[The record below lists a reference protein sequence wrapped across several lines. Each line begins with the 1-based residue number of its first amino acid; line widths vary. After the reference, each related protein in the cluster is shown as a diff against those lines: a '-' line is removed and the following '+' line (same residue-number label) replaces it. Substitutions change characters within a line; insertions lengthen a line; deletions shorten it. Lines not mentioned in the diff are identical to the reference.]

1 MTEGQRVREVRK
13 SLGLTMEKFGASLG
27 VGKTAISNIELGTRN
42 LTEQML
48 LSICRVYNVNEEWLR
63 SGTGEMFVPMTRD
76 EQIEEFFGDVLRDEE
91 DDFRRRLISVLAKLT
106 PDEWSLLEEKLR
118 EIIGEDKKIKG

>member
-1 MTEGQRVREVRK
+1 MEGQRVKEVRK
-13 SLGLTMEKFGASLG
+13 ALNLTMEEFGKSLG
-27 VGKTAISNIELGTRN
+27 VTKAAISNIENGTRG
-42 LTEQML
+42 LTDQMF

-63 SGTGEMFVPMTRD
+63 SGAGEMFVPMTRD

-106 PDEWSLLEEKLR
+106 PDEWSLLEEKLK
-118 EIIGEDKKIKG
+118 EILGEDKK

>member
-1 MTEGQRVREVRK
+1 MEGQRVKEVRK
-13 SLGLTMEKFGASLG
+13 ALNLTMEEFGKSLG
-27 VGKTAISNIELGTRN
+27 VTKAAISNIENGTRG
-42 LTEQML
+42 LTDQMF

-63 SGTGEMFVPMTRD
+63 SGAGEMFVPMTRD

-118 EIIGEDKKIKG
+118 EIIGEDKK

>member
-1 MTEGQRVREVRK
+1 
-13 SLGLTMEKFGASLG
+13 MEKFGYSLG
-27 VGKTAISNIELGTRN
+27 VGKTAISKIEGNERN
-42 LTEQML
+42 LTDQMF

-63 SGTGEMFVPMTRD
+63 SGAGEMFVPMTRD

-106 PDEWSLLEEKLR
+106 PDEWSLLEEKLK
-118 EIIGEDKKIKG
+118 EILGEDKK

>member
-1 MTEGQRVREVRK
+1 MEGQRVKEVRK
-13 SLGLTMEKFGASLG
+13 ALNLTMEEFGKSLG
-27 VGKTAISNIELGTRN
+27 VTKAAISNIENGTRG
-42 LTEQML
+42 LTDQMF

-63 SGTGEMFVPMTRD
+63 SGTGEMFVPMTKD

-106 PDEWSLLEEKLR
+106 PDEWGLLEEKLK
-118 EIIGEDKKIKG
+118 EILGEDKK

>member
-1 MTEGQRVREVRK
+1 MEGQRVKEVRK
-13 SLGLTMEKFGASLG
+13 ALNLTMEEFGKSLG
-27 VGKTAISNIELGTRN
+27 VTKAAISNIENGTRG
-42 LTEQML
+42 LTDQMF

-106 PDEWSLLEEKLR
+106 PDEWGLLEEKLM
-118 EIIGEDKKIKG
+118 EILGEDKK

>member
-48 LSICRVYNVNEEWLR
+48 LSICRVYNANEEWLR
-63 SGTGEMFVPMTRD
+63 SGAGEMFVPMTRD

-106 PDEWSLLEEKLR
+106 PDEWSLLEEKLK
-118 EIIGEDKKIKG
+118 EILGEDKK

>member
-13 SLGLTMEKFGASLG
+13 SLGLTMEKFGSSLG
-27 VGKTAISNIELGTRN
+27 VGKTAISKIEGNERN
-42 LTEQML
+42 LTDQML
-48 LSICRVYNVNEEWLR
+48 LSICMVYNVNEEWLR

-118 EIIGEDKKIKG
+118 EILGEDEK

>member
-106 PDEWSLLEEKLR
+106 PDEWGLLEEKLK
-118 EIIGEDKKIKG
+118 EILGEDKK

>member
-13 SLGLTMEKFGASLG
+13 SLGLTMEKFGSSLG
-27 VGKTAISNIELGTRN
+27 VGKTAISKIEGNERN
-42 LTEQML
+42 LTDQML
-48 LSICRVYNVNEEWLR
+48 LSICMVYNVNEEWLR

-106 PDEWSLLEEKLR
+106 PDEWGLLEEKLK
-118 EIIGEDKKIKG
+118 EILGEDKK

>member
-1 MTEGQRVREVRK
+1 MEEFGK
-13 SLGLTMEKFGASLG
+13 SLGVTKA
-27 VGKTAISNIELGTRN
+27 AISNIENGTRG
-42 LTEQML
+42 LTDQMF

-63 SGTGEMFVPMTRD
+63 SGAGEMFVPMTRD

-118 EIIGEDKKIKG
+118 EIIGEDKK

>member
-1 MTEGQRVREVRK
+1 MEGQRVKEVRK
-13 SLGLTMEKFGASLG
+13 ALNLTMEEFGKSLG
-27 VGKTAISNIELGTRN
+27 VTKAAISNIENGTRG
-42 LTEQML
+42 LTDQMF

-63 SGTGEMFVPMTRD
+63 SGAGEMFVPMTKD

-106 PDEWSLLEEKLR
+106 PDEWSLLEEKLK
-118 EIIGEDKKIKG
+118 EILGEDKK

>member
-1 MTEGQRVREVRK
+1 MTEGQRVRDVRK
-13 SLGLTMEKFGASLG
+13 SLGLTMEKFGSSLG
-27 VGKTAISNIELGTRN
+27 VGKTAISKIEGNERN
-42 LTEQML
+42 LTDQML
-48 LSICRVYNVNEEWLR
+48 LSICMVYNVNEEWLR

-106 PDEWSLLEEKLR
+106 PDEWGLLEEKLK
-118 EIIGEDKKIKG
+118 EILGEDKK

>member
-27 VGKTAISNIELGTRN
+27 VGKTAISKIEKGEN
-42 LTEQML
+42 GLTDQMCI
-48 LSICRVYNVNEEWLR
+48 SICHEYGVNKEWLR
-63 SGTGEMFVPMTRD
+63 NGAGEMFVPMTRD

-106 PDEWSLLEEKLR
+106 PDEWGLLEDKLM
-118 EIIGEDKKIKG
+118 EILGEDKK

>member
-1 MTEGQRVREVRK
+1 MEGQRVKEVRK
-13 SLGLTMEKFGASLG
+13 ALNLTMEEFGKSLG
-27 VGKTAISNIELGTRN
+27 VTKAAISNIENGTRG
-42 LTEQML
+42 LTDQMF

-106 PDEWSLLEEKLR
+106 PDEWGLLEDKLM
-118 EIIGEDKKIKG
+118 EILGEDKK

>member
-63 SGTGEMFVPMTRD
+63 SGTGEMLVPMTRD

-106 PDEWSLLEEKLR
+106 PDEWSLLEEKLK
-118 EIIGEDKKIKG
+118 EILGEDKK

>member
-106 PDEWSLLEEKLR
+106 PDEWGLLEDKLM
-118 EIIGEDKKIKG
+118 EILGEDKK